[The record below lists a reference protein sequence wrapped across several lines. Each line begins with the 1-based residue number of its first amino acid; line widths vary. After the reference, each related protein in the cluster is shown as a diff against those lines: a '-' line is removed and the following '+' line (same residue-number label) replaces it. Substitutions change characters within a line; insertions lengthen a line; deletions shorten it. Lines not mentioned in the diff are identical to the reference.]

1 MTYIIACNFR
11 HSHDNRETFVR
22 LSPVVRPNVAQLFT
36 RSEMKCWLF
45 MLQLVRNLVVFISQI
60 CLVVKSLRLP
70 ETELGRV
77 HDKFA
82 TGSRHPR

>member
-1 MTYIIACNFR
+1 MIACNFR

-22 LSPVVRPNVAQLFT
+22 LSQDVRPNVAQSFT
-36 RSEMKCWLF
+36 RSFVIKCWLF
-45 MLQLVRNLVVFISQI
+45 ISQLVRNLVVFISQT
-60 CLVVKSLRLP
+60 CRVVKSLRLP